1 MLFSPETMAVAGR
14 LNTLVIDAR
23 AAVIQAPEARLL
35 GLTQG
40 QIVNAI
46 AEVRGERLKLILQ
59 GRAIELPRGLRLSP
73 GDAVT
78 LKALAQTSGQWQLQP
93 QAINGKPVTLAP
105 TPQVAQA
112 PQTASKPQTAPAS
125 QTTPASQTA
134 QTTQT
139 TPAPQTTPAK
149 QIPQGQQPLQSL
161 QPVQSRAGTATPIP
175 APTGAQTTIA
185 QAGAPT
191 AKVSPK
197 TPVPPGHVRFTPDA
211 QVTTKAAEALAAA
224 TNKPAATQTP
234 AGVQPLAQPDAAV
247 SARLSALLSRPP
259 DTSAWAHLFKSGA
272 LGQLLKWVTHA
283 APRSS
288 AATSALATPV
298 GAAAPLAERFDQ
310 WPLLNLRMGGLTP
323 RTLRDAMLASGLS
336 AEALLARGD
345 SRGRPDVKTLL
356 RQLMAVLQQGT
367 NAHTVVKDAF
377 DDIERAQVDAA
388 QALERRELA
397 FSLVLP
403 FSDAEPIN
411 LKFQRHAKRDDA
423 PGHVYTVDV
432 HTQNQRLGEL
442 WMRSQI
448 HIQANRTDVAL
459 TMWAVRADVAVQAR
473 AHVDDLRDE
482 LEAAGLG
489 LIEVQVFN
497 AARPNQDAAWTTP
510 DAGTV
515 LDVSA

>member
-23 AAVIQAPEARLL
+23 APVIQAPEARLL

-105 TPQVAQA
+105 TPQIAQA

-125 QTTPASQTA
+125 QTTPALQTA

-149 QIPQGQQPLQSL
+149 QIPQGQQSL
-161 QPVQSRAGTATPIP
+161 QPVQSRAGAATPMP
-175 APTGAQTTIA
+175 APTGAPATIA
-185 QAGAPT
+185 HAGAP
-191 AKVSPK
+191 A
-197 TPVPPGHVRFTPDA
+197 PPSHVRFTPDA

-224 TNKPAATQTP
+224 TSKPAAAQTP
-234 AGVQPLAQPDAAV
+234 TGVQPLAQPDAAV

-272 LGQLLKWVTHA
+272 LDQLLKWVTHA
-283 APRSS
+283 APRSGG
-288 AATSALATPV
+288 ATPTLATPT
-298 GAAAPLAERFDQ
+298 GAVAPLAERFDQ

-345 SRGRPDVKTLL
+345 SKGRPDVKTLL

-403 FSDAEPIN
+403 FSDAEPVN

-448 HIQANRTDVAL
+448 HIQADRTDVAL

>member
-78 LKALAQTSGQWQLQP
+78 LKALAQTSGQRQLQP

-105 TPQVAQA
+105 TPQTAQA
-112 PQTASKPQTAPAS
+112 PQSP
-125 QTTPASQTA
+125 PASQTA

-211 QVTTKAAEALAAA
+211 QVTAKAADAFAAA
-224 TNKPAATQTP
+224 TTKPVATQTP

-272 LGQLLKWVTHA
+272 LDQLLKWVTHA

>member
-46 AEVRGERLKLILQ
+46 AEVRGERLKLSLQ
-59 GRAIELPRGLRLSP
+59 VRAIELPRGLRLSP
-73 GDAVT
+73 GDVVT
-78 LKALAQTSGQWQLQP
+78 LKALPQTSGQWQLQP

-105 TPQVAQA
+105 SPQIAQA

-125 QTTPASQTA
+125 PTTPASQTA

-139 TPAPQTTPAK
+139 TPAPQTTPGA
-149 QIPQGQQPLQSL
+149 
-161 QPVQSRAGTATPIP
+161 ATPIP

-224 TNKPAATQTP
+224 TNKPVATQTP

-272 LGQLLKWVTHA
+272 LDQLLKWVTHA

-345 SRGRPDVKTLL
+345 SKGRPDVKTLL

-403 FSDAEPIN
+403 FSDAEPVN

-448 HIQANRTDVAL
+448 HIQADRTDVAL
-459 TMWAVRADVAVQAR
+459 TMWAVRADVALQAR
-473 AHVDDLRDE
+473 THVDDLRDE

>member
-73 GDAVT
+73 GDVVT
-78 LKALAQTSGQWQLQP
+78 LKTLAQTSGQWQLQP

-105 TPQVAQA
+105 TPQIAQA

-139 TPAPQTTPAK
+139 TPAPQTTPGA
-149 QIPQGQQPLQSL
+149 
-161 QPVQSRAGTATPIP
+161 ATPIP

-211 QVTTKAAEALAAA
+211 QVTTKAADALAAA
-224 TNKPAATQTP
+224 TNKPVATQTP

-272 LGQLLKWVTHA
+272 LDQLLKWVTHA

-345 SRGRPDVKTLL
+345 SKGRPDVKTLL

-448 HIQANRTDVAL
+448 HIQADRTDVAL

>member
-73 GDAVT
+73 GDVVT
-78 LKALAQTSGQWQLQP
+78 LKTLAQTSGQWQLQP

-105 TPQVAQA
+105 TPQIAQA

-125 QTTPASQTA
+125 PTTPASQTA

-139 TPAPQTTPAK
+139 TPAPQTTPGA
-149 QIPQGQQPLQSL
+149 
-161 QPVQSRAGTATPIP
+161 ATPIP

-185 QAGAPT
+185 QAGAPA
-191 AKVSPK
+191 AKVSPE

-224 TNKPAATQTP
+224 TNKPAAALTP

-272 LGQLLKWVTHA
+272 LDQLLKWVTHA

-345 SRGRPDVKTLL
+345 SKGRPDVKTLL

-448 HIQANRTDVAL
+448 HIQADRTDVAL

>member
-23 AAVIQAPEARLL
+23 APVIQAPEARLL

-105 TPQVAQA
+105 TPQTTQA
-112 PQTASKPQTAPAS
+112 PQNAPAS
-125 QTTPASQTA
+125 QTTLASQTA
-134 QTTQT
+134 QT

-149 QIPQGQQPLQSL
+149 QIPQGQQSL
-161 QPVQSRAGTATPIP
+161 QPAQSGAGAATPTP
-175 APTGAQTTIA
+175 ASTGAPTTIA
-185 QAGAPT
+185 HAGAS
-191 AKVSPK
+191 A
-197 TPVPPGHVRFTPDA
+197 PPNHVRFTPDA
-211 QVTTKAAEALAAA
+211 QVITKAAEALAAA
-224 TNKPAATQTP
+224 TNKSAASQTP

-272 LGQLLKWVTHA
+272 LDQLLKWVTHA

-288 AATSALATPV
+288 VATPTLATPT
-298 GAAAPLAERFDQ
+298 GAVAPLAERFDQ

-345 SRGRPDVKTLL
+345 SKGRPDVKTLL

-403 FSDAEPIN
+403 FSDAEPVN

-448 HIQANRTDVAL
+448 HIQADRTDVAL

>member
-14 LNTLVIDAR
+14 LNTLIIDAR

-105 TPQVAQA
+105 TPQIAQA
-112 PQTASKPQTAPAS
+112 PQTASTPQSALAS

-139 TPAPQTTPAK
+139 TPAK
-149 QIPQGQQPLQSL
+149 QIPQGQPSM
-161 QPVQSRAGTATPIP
+161 QPVQGRAGAVTPIP
-175 APTGAQTTIA
+175 APAGAPATTA
-185 QAGAPT
+185 QAGVPAPASHVRAEPGVQVT
-191 AKVSPK
+191 AK
-197 TPVPPGHVRFTPDA
+197 
-211 QVTTKAAEALAAA
+211 AADALAAA
-224 TNKPAATQTP
+224 TNKPVATQTP

-272 LGQLLKWVTHA
+272 LDQLLKWVTNA

-288 AATSALATPV
+288 AAIPAFATPAA
-298 GAAAPLAERFDQ
+298 AAAPLAERFDQ

-345 SRGRPDVKTLL
+345 SKGRPDVKTLL

-388 QALERRELA
+388 QALDRRELA

-448 HIQANRTDVAL
+448 HIQADRTDVAL

>member
-23 AAVIQAPEARLL
+23 APVIQAPEARLL

-105 TPQVAQA
+105 TPQTTQA
-112 PQTASKPQTAPAS
+112 PQTAPAS

-134 QTTQT
+134 QAAQT

-149 QIPQGQQPLQSL
+149 QIPQGQPSL
-161 QPVQSRAGTATPIP
+161 QPAQSRAGAATPMP
-175 APTGAQTTIA
+175 APTGAPTAIA
-185 QAGAPT
+185 QANAP
-191 AKVSPK
+191 A
-197 TPVPPGHVRFTPDA
+197 PPSHVRFTPDA

-224 TNKPAATQTP
+224 TNKPAAAQTP

-272 LGQLLKWVTHA
+272 LDQLLKWVTHA
-283 APRSS
+283 APRSGG
-288 AATSALATPV
+288 ATPTLATPT
-298 GAAAPLAERFDQ
+298 GAVAPLAERFDQ

-345 SRGRPDVKTLL
+345 SKGRPDVKTLL

-403 FSDAEPIN
+403 FSDAEPVN

-448 HIQANRTDVAL
+448 HIQADRTDVAL

>member
-1 MLFSPETMAVAGR
+1 
-14 LNTLVIDAR
+14 
-23 AAVIQAPEARLL
+23 
-35 GLTQG
+35 
-40 QIVNAI
+40 
-46 AEVRGERLKLILQ
+46 
-59 GRAIELPRGLRLSP
+59 LPRGLRLSP
-73 GDAVT
+73 GDVVT
-78 LKALAQTSGQWQLQP
+78 LKTLAQTSGQWQLQP

-105 TPQVAQA
+105 TPQIAQA

-125 QTTPASQTA
+125 PTTPASQTA

-139 TPAPQTTPAK
+139 TPAPQTTPGA
-149 QIPQGQQPLQSL
+149 
-161 QPVQSRAGTATPIP
+161 ATPIP

-185 QAGAPT
+185 QAGAPA
-191 AKVSPK
+191 AKVSPE

-224 TNKPAATQTP
+224 TNKPAAALTP

-272 LGQLLKWVTHA
+272 LDQLLKWVTHA

-345 SRGRPDVKTLL
+345 SKGRPDVKTLL

-403 FSDAEPIN
+403 FSDAEPVN

-448 HIQANRTDVAL
+448 HIQADRTDVAL

>member
-1 MLFSPETMAVAGR
+1 MAVAGR
-14 LNTLVIDAR
+14 MNTLVIDAR
-23 AAVIQAPEARLL
+23 APVIQAPEARLL

-105 TPQVAQA
+105 TPQTTQA
-112 PQTASKPQTAPAS
+112 PQTAPTP
-125 QTTPASQTA
+125 QTTPASQIA
-134 QTTQT
+134 QATQT
-139 TPAPQTTPAK
+139 TAGSQAMSAK
-149 QIPQGQQPLQSL
+149 QIPQGQPSL
-161 QPVQSRAGTATPIP
+161 QP
-175 APTGAQTTIA
+175 APTGVPTAIA
-185 QAGAPT
+185 QAGAP
-191 AKVSPK
+191 A
-197 TPVPPGHVRFTPDA
+197 PPSHVRSIPDV
-211 QVTTKAAEALAAA
+211 QVTSKAGEALAAA
-224 TNKPAATQTP
+224 TNKPATAQPP

-272 LGQLLKWVTHA
+272 LDQLLKWVTNA

-288 AATSALATPV
+288 AATTTLATPT

-345 SRGRPDVKTLL
+345 SKGRPDVKTLL

-403 FSDAEPIN
+403 FSDAEPVN

-423 PGHVYTVDV
+423 QGHVYTVDV

-448 HIQANRTDVAL
+448 HIQADRTDVAL

-482 LEAAGLG
+482 LEVAGLG

-497 AARPNQDAAWTTP
+497 AARPNQDGAWTSP

>member
-105 TPQVAQA
+105 TPQIAQA
-112 PQTASKPQTAPAS
+112 PQTVSKPQTAPAS
-125 QTTPASQTA
+125 PTTPASQTA

-139 TPAPQTTPAK
+139 TPAPQTTPGA
-149 QIPQGQQPLQSL
+149 
-161 QPVQSRAGTATPIP
+161 ATPIP

-224 TNKPAATQTP
+224 TNKPAAALTP

-272 LGQLLKWVTHA
+272 LDQLLKWVTHA

-345 SRGRPDVKTLL
+345 SKGRPDVKTLL

-403 FSDAEPIN
+403 FSDAEPVN

-448 HIQANRTDVAL
+448 HIQADRTDVAL

>member
-23 AAVIQAPEARLL
+23 APVIQAPEARLL

-105 TPQVAQA
+105 TPQANHA
-112 PQTASKPQTAPAS
+112 PQTAPTP
-125 QTTPASQTA
+125 QTTPASQIA
-134 QTTQT
+134 QATQT
-139 TPAPQTTPAK
+139 TAGSQAMSAK
-149 QIPQGQQPLQSL
+149 QIPQGQPPL
-161 QPVQSRAGTATPIP
+161 QPV
-175 APTGAQTTIA
+175 PTGVPTAIA
-185 QAGAPT
+185 QAGAP
-191 AKVSPK
+191 A
-197 TPVPPGHVRFTPDA
+197 PPSHVRFIPDV
-211 QVTTKAAEALAAA
+211 QVTSKAGEALAAA
-224 TNKPAATQTP
+224 TNKPATAQPP

-272 LGQLLKWVTHA
+272 LDQLLKWMGNA
-283 APRSS
+283 AQRSS
-288 AATSALATPV
+288 AATPTLAAPT
-298 GAAAPLAERFDQ
+298 GAAAPLPERFDQ

-345 SRGRPDVKTLL
+345 SKGRPDVKTLL

-403 FSDAEPIN
+403 FSDAEPVN

-448 HIQANRTDVAL
+448 HIQADRTDVAL

-482 LEAAGLG
+482 LEVAGLG

-497 AARPNQDAAWTTP
+497 AARPNQDGAWTSP

>member
-23 AAVIQAPEARLL
+23 APVIQAPEARLL

-105 TPQVAQA
+105 TPQTTQA
-112 PQTASKPQTAPAS
+112 PQTASASQTTSASQTAQAAQTAPAS
-125 QTTPASQTA
+125 QAM
-134 QTTQT
+134 
-139 TPAPQTTPAK
+139 PAK
-149 QIPQGQQPLQSL
+149 PIPQGQPSL
-161 QPVQSRAGTATPIP
+161 QPAQSRAGAATPMP
-175 APTGAQTTIA
+175 AQTGAPATIA
-185 QAGAPT
+185 QASAP
-191 AKVSPK
+191 A
-197 TPVPPGHVRFTPDA
+197 PPSHVRFTPD
-211 QVTTKAAEALAAA
+211 ALAAA
-224 TNKPAATQTP
+224 TNKPAAAQTP

-272 LGQLLKWVTHA
+272 LDQLLKWVTNA
-283 APRSS
+283 APRSG
-288 AATSALATPV
+288 AATPTLATPT

-336 AEALLARGD
+336 AEALLARGG
-345 SRGRPDVKTLL
+345 SKGRPDVKTLL

-448 HIQANRTDVAL
+448 HIQADRTDVAL

>member
-1 MLFSPETMAVAGR
+1 
-14 LNTLVIDAR
+14 
-23 AAVIQAPEARLL
+23 
-35 GLTQG
+35 
-40 QIVNAI
+40 
-46 AEVRGERLKLILQ
+46 
-59 GRAIELPRGLRLSP
+59 
-73 GDAVT
+73 
-78 LKALAQTSGQWQLQP
+78 
-93 QAINGKPVTLAP
+93 
-105 TPQVAQA
+105 
-112 PQTASKPQTAPAS
+112 
-125 QTTPASQTA
+125 
-134 QTTQT
+134 
-139 TPAPQTTPAK
+139 
-149 QIPQGQQPLQSL
+149 
-161 QPVQSRAGTATPIP
+161 
-175 APTGAQTTIA
+175 
-185 QAGAPT
+185 
-191 AKVSPK
+191 
-197 TPVPPGHVRFTPDA
+197 
-211 QVTTKAAEALAAA
+211 
-224 TNKPAATQTP
+224 
-234 AGVQPLAQPDAAV
+234 
-247 SARLSALLSRPP
+247 
-259 DTSAWAHLFKSGA
+259 
-272 LGQLLKWVTHA
+272 
-283 APRSS
+283 
-288 AATSALATPV
+288 
-298 GAAAPLAERFDQ
+298 LAERFDQ

-345 SRGRPDVKTLL
+345 SKGRPDVKTLL

-403 FSDAEPIN
+403 FSDAEPVN

-448 HIQANRTDVAL
+448 HIQADRTDVAL

>member
-23 AAVIQAPEARLL
+23 APVIQAPEARLL

-105 TPQVAQA
+105 TPQANHA
-112 PQTASKPQTAPAS
+112 PQTAPTP
-125 QTTPASQTA
+125 QTTPASQIA
-134 QTTQT
+134 QATQT
-139 TPAPQTTPAK
+139 TAGSQAMSAK
-149 QIPQGQQPLQSL
+149 QIPQGQPSL
-161 QPVQSRAGTATPIP
+161 QP
-175 APTGAQTTIA
+175 APTGAPTVIA
-185 QAGAPT
+185 QAGAP
-191 AKVSPK
+191 A
-197 TPVPPGHVRFTPDA
+197 PPSHVRFIPDV
-211 QVTTKAAEALAAA
+211 QVTSKAGEALAAA
-224 TNKPAATQTP
+224 TNKPAAAQPP

-272 LGQLLKWVTHA
+272 LDQLLKWVTNA

-288 AATSALATPV
+288 AATPTLATPTV
-298 GAAAPLAERFDQ
+298 AAAPLAERFDQ

-345 SRGRPDVKTLL
+345 SKGRPDVKTLL

-403 FSDAEPIN
+403 FSDAEPVN

-448 HIQANRTDVAL
+448 HIQADRTDVAL

-482 LEAAGLG
+482 LEVAGLG

-497 AARPNQDAAWTTP
+497 AARPNQDGAWTSP

>member
-23 AAVIQAPEARLL
+23 APVIQAPEARLL

-105 TPQVAQA
+105 TPQTTQA
-112 PQTASKPQTAPAS
+112 PQTAPTP
-125 QTTPASQTA
+125 QTTPASQIA
-134 QTTQT
+134 QATQT
-139 TPAPQTTPAK
+139 TAGSQAMSAK
-149 QIPQGQQPLQSL
+149 QIPQGQPSL
-161 QPVQSRAGTATPIP
+161 QP
-175 APTGAQTTIA
+175 APTGVHTAIA
-185 QAGAPT
+185 QAGAP
-191 AKVSPK
+191 A
-197 TPVPPGHVRFTPDA
+197 PPSHVRFIPDA
-211 QVTTKAAEALAAA
+211 QVTTKSGEVLAAA
-224 TNKPAATQTP
+224 TNKPATAQP
-234 AGVQPLAQPDAAV
+234 SAGVQPLAQPDAAV

-272 LGQLLKWVTHA
+272 LDQLLKWVTNA

-288 AATSALATPV
+288 AATPTLAAPT

-345 SRGRPDVKTLL
+345 SKGRPDVKTLL

-403 FSDAEPIN
+403 FSDAEPVN

-448 HIQANRTDVAL
+448 HIQADRTDVAL

-482 LEAAGLG
+482 LEVAGLG

-497 AARPNQDAAWTTP
+497 AARPNQDGAWTSP

>member
-23 AAVIQAPEARLL
+23 APVIQAPEARLL

-93 QAINGKPVTLAP
+93 QAINGKPVTLTP
-105 TPQVAQA
+105 TPQTTQA
-112 PQTASKPQTAPAS
+112 PQTAPTP
-125 QTTPASQTA
+125 QTTPASQIA
-134 QTTQT
+134 QATQT
-139 TPAPQTTPAK
+139 TAGSQAMSAK
-149 QIPQGQQPLQSL
+149 QIPQGQPSL
-161 QPVQSRAGTATPIP
+161 QP
-175 APTGAQTTIA
+175 APTGAPTVIA
-185 QAGAPT
+185 QAGAP
-191 AKVSPK
+191 A
-197 TPVPPGHVRFTPDA
+197 PPSHVRFIPDV
-211 QVTTKAAEALAAA
+211 QVTSKAGEALAAA
-224 TNKPAATQTP
+224 TNKPAAAQPP

-272 LGQLLKWVTHA
+272 LDQLLKWVTNA

-288 AATSALATPV
+288 AATTTLATPT

-345 SRGRPDVKTLL
+345 SKGRPDVKTLL

-403 FSDAEPIN
+403 FSDAEPVN

-448 HIQANRTDVAL
+448 HIQADRTDVAL

-482 LEAAGLG
+482 LEVAGLG

-497 AARPNQDAAWTTP
+497 AARPNQDGAWTSP

>member
-93 QAINGKPVTLAP
+93 QAINGKPVALAP
-105 TPQVAQA
+105 SPQIAQA

-125 QTTPASQTA
+125 PTTPASQTA

-139 TPAPQTTPAK
+139 TPAPQTTPGA
-149 QIPQGQQPLQSL
+149 
-161 QPVQSRAGTATPIP
+161 ATPIP

-185 QAGAPT
+185 QAA
-191 AKVSPK
+191 A
-197 TPVPPGHVRFTPDA
+197 PVPPGHVRFTPDA

-224 TNKPAATQTP
+224 TNKPVATQTP

-272 LGQLLKWVTHA
+272 LDQLLKWVTHA

-288 AATSALATPV
+288 AATPALATPA

-448 HIQANRTDVAL
+448 HIQADRTDVAL

>member
-73 GDAVT
+73 GDVVT
-78 LKALAQTSGQWQLQP
+78 LKELPQTSGQWQLPP

-105 TPQVAQA
+105 TPQIAQA

-125 QTTPASQTA
+125 PTTPASQTA

-139 TPAPQTTPAK
+139 TPAPQTTPGA
-149 QIPQGQQPLQSL
+149 
-161 QPVQSRAGTATPIP
+161 ATPIP

-185 QAGAPT
+185 QAGAPA
-191 AKVSPK
+191 AKVSPE

-224 TNKPAATQTP
+224 TNKPAAALTP

-272 LGQLLKWVTHA
+272 LDQLLKWVTHA

-345 SRGRPDVKTLL
+345 SKGRPDVKTLL

-403 FSDAEPIN
+403 FSDAEPVN

-448 HIQANRTDVAL
+448 HIQADRTDVAL

>member
-105 TPQVAQA
+105 TPQIAQA

-139 TPAPQTTPAK
+139 TPAPQTTPGA
-149 QIPQGQQPLQSL
+149 
-161 QPVQSRAGTATPIP
+161 ATPIP

-224 TNKPAATQTP
+224 TNKPAAALTP

-272 LGQLLKWVTHA
+272 LDQLLKWVTHA

-288 AATSALATPV
+288 AAIPAFATPAA
-298 GAAAPLAERFDQ
+298 AAAPLAERFDQ

-345 SRGRPDVKTLL
+345 SKGRPDVKTLL

-448 HIQANRTDVAL
+448 HIQADRTDVAL

>member
-40 QIVNAI
+40 QIVTAI

-78 LKALAQTSGQWQLQP
+78 LKALPQTSGQWQLQP

-105 TPQVAQA
+105 TPQTAQA
-112 PQTASKPQTAPAS
+112 PQSP
-125 QTTPASQTA
+125 PASQTA

-149 QIPQGQQPLQSL
+149 QIPQGQQSL
-161 QPVQSRAGTATPIP
+161 QPVQSRAGAATPIS
-175 APTGAQTTIA
+175 APTGALTAIAQTTIA

-197 TPVPPGHVRFTPDA
+197 TPVPPGHVRIAPDG
-211 QVTTKAAEALAAA
+211 QVTAKAADALAAA
-224 TNKPAATQTP
+224 TNKPVATQTP
-234 AGVQPLAQPDAAV
+234 AGVQQPLAQPDAAV

-272 LGQLLKWVTHA
+272 LDQLLKWVTNA

-288 AATSALATPV
+288 AATTALATPA

-345 SRGRPDVKTLL
+345 SKGRPDVKTLL

-423 PGHVYTVDV
+423 SGHVYTVDV

-448 HIQANRTDVAL
+448 HIQADRTDVAL

-497 AARPNQDAAWTTP
+497 AARPNQDAAWRAP

>member
-23 AAVIQAPEARLL
+23 APVIQAPEARLL

-105 TPQVAQA
+105 TPQTTPA
-112 PQTASKPQTAPAS
+112 PQTAPTP
-125 QTTPASQTA
+125 QTTPASQIA
-134 QTTQT
+134 QATQT
-139 TPAPQTTPAK
+139 TAGSQAMSAK
-149 QIPQGQQPLQSL
+149 QIPQGQPSL
-161 QPVQSRAGTATPIP
+161 QP
-175 APTGAQTTIA
+175 APTGAPTVIA
-185 QAGAPT
+185 QAGAP
-191 AKVSPK
+191 A
-197 TPVPPGHVRFTPDA
+197 PPSHVRFIPDV
-211 QVTTKAAEALAAA
+211 QVTSKAGEALAPA
-224 TNKPAATQTP
+224 TNKPSTAQPP

-272 LGQLLKWVTHA
+272 LDQLLKWVTNA

-288 AATSALATPV
+288 AATPTLATPTV
-298 GAAAPLAERFDQ
+298 AAAPLAERFDQ

-345 SRGRPDVKTLL
+345 SKGRPDVKTLL

-403 FSDAEPIN
+403 FSDAEPVN

-448 HIQANRTDVAL
+448 HIQADRTDVAL

-482 LEAAGLG
+482 LEVAGLG

-497 AARPNQDAAWTTP
+497 AARPNQDGAWTSP

>member
-73 GDAVT
+73 GDVVT
-78 LKALAQTSGQWQLQP
+78 LKTLAQTSGQWQLQP

-105 TPQVAQA
+105 TPQIAQA

-125 QTTPASQTA
+125 PTTPASQTA

-139 TPAPQTTPAK
+139 TPAPQTTPGA
-149 QIPQGQQPLQSL
+149 
-161 QPVQSRAGTATPIP
+161 ATPIP

-185 QAGAPT
+185 QAGAPA
-191 AKVSPK
+191 AKVSPE

-224 TNKPAATQTP
+224 TNKPAAALTP

-272 LGQLLKWVTHA
+272 LDQLLKWVTHA

-345 SRGRPDVKTLL
+345 SKGRPDVKTLL

-403 FSDAEPIN
+403 FSDAEPVN

-448 HIQANRTDVAL
+448 HIQADRTDVAL

-497 AARPNQDAAWTTP
+497 AARPTQEAAWTTP

>member
-105 TPQVAQA
+105 TPQIAQA

-139 TPAPQTTPAK
+139 TPAPQTTPGA
-149 QIPQGQQPLQSL
+149 
-161 QPVQSRAGTATPIP
+161 ATPIP

-185 QAGAPT
+185 QAGAPA
-191 AKVSPK
+191 AKVSPE

-224 TNKPAATQTP
+224 TNKPAAALTP

-272 LGQLLKWVTHA
+272 LDQLLKWVTHA

-345 SRGRPDVKTLL
+345 SKGRPDVKTLL

-403 FSDAEPIN
+403 FSDAEPVN

-448 HIQANRTDVAL
+448 HIQADRTDVAL

>member
-73 GDAVT
+73 GDVVT
-78 LKALAQTSGQWQLQP
+78 LKTLAQTSGQWQLQP

-105 TPQVAQA
+105 TPQIAQA

-125 QTTPASQTA
+125 PTTPASQTA

-139 TPAPQTTPAK
+139 TPAPQTTPGA
-149 QIPQGQQPLQSL
+149 
-161 QPVQSRAGTATPIP
+161 ATPIP

-185 QAGAPT
+185 QAGAPA
-191 AKVSPK
+191 AKVSPE

-224 TNKPAATQTP
+224 TNKPAAALTP

-272 LGQLLKWVTHA
+272 LDQLLKWVTHA

-345 SRGRPDVKTLL
+345 SKGRPDVKTLL

-411 LKFQRHAKRDDA
+411 LKFQRHAKRDDT

-432 HTQNQRLGEL
+432 HTQSQRLGEL

-448 HIQANRTDVAL
+448 HIQADRTDVAL

>member
-105 TPQVAQA
+105 TPQIAQA

-125 QTTPASQTA
+125 PTTPASQTA

-139 TPAPQTTPAK
+139 TPAPQTTPGA
-149 QIPQGQQPLQSL
+149 
-161 QPVQSRAGTATPIP
+161 ATPIP

-224 TNKPAATQTP
+224 TNKPAAALTP

-272 LGQLLKWVTHA
+272 LDQLLKWVTHA

-345 SRGRPDVKTLL
+345 SKGRPDVKTLL

-403 FSDAEPIN
+403 FSDAEPVN

-448 HIQANRTDVAL
+448 HIQADRTDVAL

>member
-78 LKALAQTSGQWQLQP
+78 LKALPQTSGQWQLQP

-105 TPQVAQA
+105 TPQIAQA

-125 QTTPASQTA
+125 PTTPASQTA

-139 TPAPQTTPAK
+139 TPAPQTTPGA
-149 QIPQGQQPLQSL
+149 
-161 QPVQSRAGTATPIP
+161 ATPIP

-197 TPVPPGHVRFTPDA
+197 TPVPPGHVRIAPDA

-224 TNKPAATQTP
+224 TTKPVATQTP

-272 LGQLLKWVTHA
+272 LDQLLKWVTHA

-345 SRGRPDVKTLL
+345 SKGRPDVKTLL

-432 HTQNQRLGEL
+432 HTQSQRLGEL

-448 HIQANRTDVAL
+448 HIQADRTDVAL

>member
-40 QIVNAI
+40 QIVTAI

-78 LKALAQTSGQWQLQP
+78 LKALPQTSGQWQLQP

-105 TPQVAQA
+105 TPQTAQA
-112 PQTASKPQTAPAS
+112 PQSP
-125 QTTPASQTA
+125 PASQTA

-149 QIPQGQQPLQSL
+149 QIPQGQQSL
-161 QPVQSRAGTATPIP
+161 QPVQGRAGAATPIS
-175 APTGAQTTIA
+175 APTGALTAIAQTTIA

-197 TPVPPGHVRFTPDA
+197 TPVPPGLVRIAPDG
-211 QVTTKAAEALAAA
+211 QVTAKAADALAAA
-224 TNKPAATQTP
+224 TNKPVATQTP
-234 AGVQPLAQPDAAV
+234 AGVQQPLAQPDAAV

-272 LGQLLKWVTHA
+272 LDQLLKWVTNA

-288 AATSALATPV
+288 AATTALATPA

-345 SRGRPDVKTLL
+345 SKGRPDVKTML

-411 LKFQRHAKRDDA
+411 LKFQHHAKRDDA
-423 PGHVYTVDV
+423 SGHVYTVDV

-448 HIQANRTDVAL
+448 HIQADRTDVAL

-497 AARPNQDAAWTTP
+497 AARPNQDAAWRAP

>member
-73 GDAVT
+73 GDVVT
-78 LKALAQTSGQWQLQP
+78 LKALPQTSGQWQLQP

-105 TPQVAQA
+105 TPQIAQA

-139 TPAPQTTPAK
+139 TPAPQTTPGA
-149 QIPQGQQPLQSL
+149 
-161 QPVQSRAGTATPIP
+161 ATPIP

-224 TNKPAATQTP
+224 TNKPAAALTP

-272 LGQLLKWVTHA
+272 LDQLLKWVTHA

-345 SRGRPDVKTLL
+345 SKGRPDVKTLL

-448 HIQANRTDVAL
+448 HIQADRTDVAL

>member
-40 QIVNAI
+40 QIVTAI

-78 LKALAQTSGQWQLQP
+78 LKALPQTSGQWQLQP

-105 TPQVAQA
+105 TPQTAQA
-112 PQTASKPQTAPAS
+112 PQSP
-125 QTTPASQTA
+125 PASQTA

-149 QIPQGQQPLQSL
+149 QIPQGQQSL
-161 QPVQSRAGTATPIP
+161 QPVQSRAGAATPIS
-175 APTGAQTTIA
+175 APTGALTAIAQTTIA

-197 TPVPPGHVRFTPDA
+197 TPVPPGHVRIAPDG
-211 QVTTKAAEALAAA
+211 QVTAKAADALAAA
-224 TNKPAATQTP
+224 TNKPVATQTP
-234 AGVQPLAQPDAAV
+234 AGVQQPLAQPDAAV

-272 LGQLLKWVTHA
+272 LDQLLKWVTNA

-288 AATSALATPV
+288 AATTALATPA

-345 SRGRPDVKTLL
+345 SKGRPDVKTLL

-448 HIQANRTDVAL
+448 HIQADRTDVAL

>member
-78 LKALAQTSGQWQLQP
+78 LKALAQTSGQWHLQP
-93 QAINGKPVTLAP
+93 QTINGKPVTVAP
-105 TPQVAQA
+105 PPQTAQA
-112 PQTASKPQTAPAS
+112 PQAKPAPQPAQVPQTAQA
-125 QTTPASQTA
+125 
-134 QTTQT
+134 TQT
-139 TPAPQTTPAK
+139 
-149 QIPQGQQPLQSL
+149 PQGAQPLQ
-161 QPVQSRAGTATPIP
+161 PTQSRAGAAAPIPPSAATP
-175 APTGAQTTIA
+175 TTTAQVGTQATTA
-185 QAGAPT
+185 
-191 AKVSPK
+191 SPK
-197 TPVPPGHVRFTPDA
+197 TPAPSGNVRIAPDV
-211 QVTTKAAEALAAA
+211 QVATKAAEVAAA
-224 TNKPAATQTP
+224 KTNKPANAPGPAP
-234 AGVQPLAQPDAAV
+234 AGIQPLAQPDAAV

-272 LGQLLKWVTHA
+272 LDQLLKWVTNA
-283 APRSS
+283 APRPS
-288 AATSALATPV
+288 AATPILATPTAGV
-298 GAAAPLAERFDQ
+298 PLAERFDQ

-336 AEALLARGD
+336 AEALLARGE
-345 SRGRPDVKTLL
+345 SKGRPDVKTLL

-403 FSDAEPIN
+403 FSDAEPVN

-448 HIQANRTDVAL
+448 HIQADRTDVAL
-459 TMWAVRADVAVQAR
+459 TMWAVRADVALQAR
-473 AHVDDLRDE
+473 THVDDLRDE

-497 AARPNQDAAWTTP
+497 AARPTQEAAWTTP

>member
-23 AAVIQAPEARLL
+23 APVIQAPEARLL

-105 TPQVAQA
+105 TPQANHA
-112 PQTASKPQTAPAS
+112 PQTAPTP
-125 QTTPASQTA
+125 QTTPASQIA
-134 QTTQT
+134 QATQT
-139 TPAPQTTPAK
+139 TAGSQAMSAK
-149 QIPQGQQPLQSL
+149 QIPQGQPSL
-161 QPVQSRAGTATPIP
+161 QP
-175 APTGAQTTIA
+175 APTGAPTVIA
-185 QAGAPT
+185 QAGAP
-191 AKVSPK
+191 A
-197 TPVPPGHVRFTPDA
+197 PPSHVRFIPDV
-211 QVTTKAAEALAAA
+211 QVTSKAGEALAAA
-224 TNKPAATQTP
+224 TNKPAAAQPP

-272 LGQLLKWVTHA
+272 LDQLLKWVTNA

-288 AATSALATPV
+288 AATTTLATPT

-345 SRGRPDVKTLL
+345 SKGRPDVKTLL

-403 FSDAEPIN
+403 FSDAEPVN

-448 HIQANRTDVAL
+448 HIQADRTDVAL

-482 LEAAGLG
+482 LEVAGLG

-497 AARPNQDAAWTTP
+497 AARPNQDGAWTSP

>member
-14 LNTLVIDAR
+14 LNTLIIDAR

-105 TPQVAQA
+105 TPQTAQA
-112 PQTASKPQTAPAS
+112 PQSP
-125 QTTPASQTA
+125 PASQTA

-191 AKVSPK
+191 ANVSAK

-272 LGQLLKWVTHA
+272 LDQLLKWVTHA

-473 AHVDDLRDE
+473 AQVDDLRDE

>member
-23 AAVIQAPEARLL
+23 APVIQAPEARLL

-105 TPQVAQA
+105 TPQANHA
-112 PQTASKPQTAPAS
+112 PQTAPTP
-125 QTTPASQTA
+125 QTTPASQIA
-134 QTTQT
+134 QATQT
-139 TPAPQTTPAK
+139 TAGSQAMSAK
-149 QIPQGQQPLQSL
+149 QIPQGQPSL
-161 QPVQSRAGTATPIP
+161 QP
-175 APTGAQTTIA
+175 APTGAPTVIA
-185 QAGAPT
+185 QAGAP
-191 AKVSPK
+191 A
-197 TPVPPGHVRFTPDA
+197 PPSHVRFIPDV
-211 QVTTKAAEALAAA
+211 QVTSKAGEALAAA
-224 TNKPAATQTP
+224 TNKPATAQPP

-272 LGQLLKWVTHA
+272 LDQLLKWVTNA

-288 AATSALATPV
+288 AATPTLATPTV
-298 GAAAPLAERFDQ
+298 AAAPLAERFDQ

-345 SRGRPDVKTLL
+345 SKGRPDVKTLL

-403 FSDAEPIN
+403 FSDAEPVN

-448 HIQANRTDVAL
+448 HIQADRTDVAL

-482 LEAAGLG
+482 LEVAGLG

-497 AARPNQDAAWTTP
+497 AARPNQDGAWTSP

>member
-73 GDAVT
+73 GDVVT
-78 LKALAQTSGQWQLQP
+78 LKTLAQTSGQWQLQP

-105 TPQVAQA
+105 TPQIAQA

-125 QTTPASQTA
+125 PTTPASQTA

-139 TPAPQTTPAK
+139 TPAPQTTPGA
-149 QIPQGQQPLQSL
+149 
-161 QPVQSRAGTATPIP
+161 ATPIP
-175 APTGAQTTIA
+175 APTGVQTTIA
-185 QAGAPT
+185 QAGAPA
-191 AKVSPK
+191 AKVSPE

-224 TNKPAATQTP
+224 TNKPAAALTP

-272 LGQLLKWVTHA
+272 LDQLLKWVTHA

-345 SRGRPDVKTLL
+345 SKGRPDVKTLL

-403 FSDAEPIN
+403 FSDAEPVN

-448 HIQANRTDVAL
+448 HIQADRTDVAL

>member
-73 GDAVT
+73 GDVVT
-78 LKALAQTSGQWQLQP
+78 LKTLAQTSGQWQLQP

-105 TPQVAQA
+105 TPQIAQA

-125 QTTPASQTA
+125 PTTPASQTA

-139 TPAPQTTPAK
+139 TPAPQTTPGA
-149 QIPQGQQPLQSL
+149 
-161 QPVQSRAGTATPIP
+161 ATPIP

-185 QAGAPT
+185 QAGAPA
-191 AKVSPK
+191 AKVSPE

-224 TNKPAATQTP
+224 TNKPVATQTP

-272 LGQLLKWVTHA
+272 LDQLLKWVSNA

-345 SRGRPDVKTLL
+345 SKGRPDVKTLP

-411 LKFQRHAKRDDA
+411 LKFQRHAKRDDT

-432 HTQNQRLGEL
+432 HTQSQRLGEL

-448 HIQANRTDVAL
+448 HIQADRTDVAL

>member
-78 LKALAQTSGQWQLQP
+78 LKALPQTSGQWQLQP

-105 TPQVAQA
+105 TPQIAQA

-134 QTTQT
+134 QTTPT
-139 TPAPQTTPAK
+139 TPAPQTTPGA
-149 QIPQGQQPLQSL
+149 
-161 QPVQSRAGTATPIP
+161 ATPIP

-197 TPVPPGHVRFTPDA
+197 TPVPPGHVRFIPDA

-224 TNKPAATQTP
+224 TNKPVATQTP

-272 LGQLLKWVTHA
+272 LDQLLKWVTHA

-288 AATSALATPV
+288 AATPALATPV

-345 SRGRPDVKTLL
+345 SKGRPDVKTLL

>member
-105 TPQVAQA
+105 TPQTAQA
-112 PQTASKPQTAPAS
+112 PQSP
-125 QTTPASQTA
+125 PASQTA

-175 APTGAQTTIA
+175 APTGAQ
-185 QAGAPT
+185 AGA
-191 AKVSPK
+191 
-197 TPVPPGHVRFTPDA
+197 PVPPGHVRIAPDG
-211 QVTTKAAEALAAA
+211 QVTAKAADALAAA
-224 TNKPAATQTP
+224 TNKPVATQTP
-234 AGVQPLAQPDAAV
+234 AGVQQPLAQPDAAV

-272 LGQLLKWVTHA
+272 LDQLLKWVTNA

-288 AATSALATPV
+288 AATTALATPA

-345 SRGRPDVKTLL
+345 SKGRPDVKTLL